1 MAKFKY
7 TKPKHKSSSLMGVFS
22 VVFFTGLLGYL
33 FFYNN
38 KWCEGLSND
47 KEFILV
53 YMSGCGHCTPLL
65 PKWDAVSKNNTTGI
79 NMQRVEMSE
88 GIGPELCKKYNITG
102 FPTMIYLENGK
113 KVADYTGERSETGLL
128 SFLKS
133 KS

>member
-1 MAKFKY
+1 MGKIK
-7 TKPKHKSSSLMGVFS
+7 KRNNNSKSNSFMCVGTTL
-22 VVFFTGLLGYL
+22 FFTGILGYL
-33 FFYNN
+33 LLYKN
-38 KWCEGLSND
+38 KWYEGLSND

-65 PKWDAVSKNNTTGI
+65 PKWDAASKQNTTGI
-79 NMQRVEMSE
+79 NMQKVEMSQ

-113 KVADYTGERSETGLL
+113 KVADYTGERSTNGIL